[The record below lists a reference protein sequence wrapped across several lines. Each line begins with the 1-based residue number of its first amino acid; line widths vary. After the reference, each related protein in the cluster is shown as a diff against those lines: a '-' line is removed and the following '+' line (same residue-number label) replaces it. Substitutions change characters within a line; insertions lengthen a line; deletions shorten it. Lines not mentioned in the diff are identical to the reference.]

1 MGRICR
7 PSGVP
12 RVSLRPPLL
21 LLGLWL
27 LSSPAAAN
35 EPVATAPAVTTSI
48 APAPAPGAMDR
59 TSMERAIAG
68 SVVAA
73 LAERFG
79 GRAVEVKFGDL
90 VAEPGDARQRQI
102 RGEGGMRF
110 AGETGW
116 IGFRF
121 VSRYDDFLGQAAWPE
136 LEVGVGGEGRAIPN
150 DSLALRQLED
160 RVADTLQRELG
171 IVSVRMQ
178 LDRVETTEM
187 AGHYLGMEASGLA
200 DFGRD
205 GSSDVRIHALYDR
218 RDGQWLQLDYQLG
231 PQMADPNA
239 MPLAS
244 RDRGSP

>member
-1 MGRICR
+1 
-7 PSGVP
+7 VT
-12 RVSLRPPLL
+12 LRHPLL

-35 EPVATAPAVTTSI
+35 EPIATAPAI
-48 APAPAPGAMDR
+48 ARAIPAAPAPRAMDR
-59 TSMERAIAG
+59 TAMERAIAG

-73 LAERFG
+73 LSERFG
-79 GRAVEVKFGDL
+79 GRAIEAKFDDL
-90 VAEPGDARQRQI
+90 LAEPVDANQRLI

-121 VSRYDDFLGQAAWPE
+121 ASRYDDFLGQAGWPE
-136 LEVGVGGEGRAIPN
+136 LEIGVGGEGRAIPN
-150 DSLALRQLED
+150 DSLAVRQLED
-160 RVADTLQRELG
+160 RIADTLQRELG
-171 IVSVRMQ
+171 MVSVRMQ

-187 AGHYLGMEASGLA
+187 GVHYLGMEARGLA

-205 GSSDVRIHALYDR
+205 GSGDVRIHALYDR

-231 PQMADPNA
+231 PEVAAPGKT
-239 MPLAS
+239 PLAL
-244 RDRGSP
+244 RDRASQ